1 MKNDQVTLL
10 SYAQNAATNADR
22 TQKGIW
28 THLNKAIV
36 ETLDRDRDEAH
47 GHRKVCDGDKE

>member
-1 MKNDQVTLL
+1 MTLL

-28 THLNKAIV
+28 TCLTHLNKDV
-36 ETLDRDRDEAH
+36 ETLDRDRDGAFMAI
-47 GHRKVCDGDKE
+47 GMRWG